1 MRPAAAGLVSTG
13 IQVAARVRG
22 VPLVSVWGGCCG
34 VTGRTVEQN
43 SLMMPVSVTLGHI
56 VRKIT
61 RADYQNKH
69 QLEPGL
75 QTPEITR
82 TTLPKHRPNP
92 SNGHNWGEYRL
103 EPVHIVARK
112 IDLSRAKK
120 SQTDLKR
127 VVKTPENPSHLAK
140 YPRTTN
146 FREKGLEPN
155 IIFHE

>member
-34 VTGRTVEQN
+34 ATGRTVEQN
-43 SLMMPVSVTLGHI
+43 SLMMPVRVTLGHI

-82 TTLPKHRPNP
+82 TTLPKYRPTP
-92 SNGHNWGEYRL
+92 SKCRNLGEYKL
-103 EPVHIVARK
+103 ELVHIVARK
-112 IDLSRAKK
+112 IVLSRAKK

-127 VVKTPENPSHLAK
+127 VVKTHEESLT
-140 YPRTTN
+140 PRQIP
-146 FREKGLEPN
+146 PN
-155 IIFHE
+155 NQFPRKST